1 MAALL
6 GFDTWDESATVA
18 TPITLG
24 ATLLTIALP
33 ARITIGGI
41 DLSVSDID
49 TNATPLVKLDIGD
62 ADDDNRFVA
71 ADTTGQGGGDLEYR
85 PLNTAWYRYS
95 AAASVLV
102 TVNTAPAT
110 GASGAIAATIYGY
123 PSADVSTLT
132 RQSLQVLGVLAEG
145 ETARAEDASLALEAL
160 RDVHEMLRGKGI
172 ANRQDLAWTL
182 SVVPLFAARPYAAM
196 AANLLADT
204 FGVSAQR
211 AQRLAARAAEAERE
225 MRRQTRKP
233 SSGDPVTLE
242 PYEEDDTA
250 TLNTGVLA

>member
-6 GFDTWDESATVA
+6 GFDTWDESATVT

-24 ATLLTIALP
+24 ATLLTVSLP
-33 ARITIGGI
+33 ARITVAGI

-49 TNATPLVKLDIGD
+49 TNATPLVLLDIGD
-62 ADDDNRFVA
+62 ADDADRFVA
-71 ADTTGQGGGDLEYR
+71 ADTSGQGGGDLEYR
-85 PLNTAWYRYS
+85 PVNTAWYRYS
-95 AAASVLV
+95 AAADLLV
-102 TVNTAPAT
+102 AVNTAPAT
-110 GASGAIAATIYGY
+110 GAAGAIAATIYGY
-123 PSADVSTLT
+123 PSADVSALT
-132 RQSLQVLGVLAEG
+132 RQTLQGLGVLAEG

-182 SVVPLFAARPYAAM
+182 SAVPLFAVRPYVM
-196 AANLLADT
+196 LAANLCADT

-211 AQRLAARAAEAERE
+211 AQRLAARAAEGERE
-225 MRRQTRKP
+225 MRRQTRKA

-242 PYEEDDTA
+242 PYLEDDTA
-250 TLNTGVLA
+250 TISTGVLA